1 MGQVKI
7 CYPRIF
13 EELGGLIIVQRNI
26 LEMPMVEK
34 IMKEKGIQYLEIL
47 TLAGSIHLEITKE
60 VILYKYQTLHRS
72 HNLIHHSTP

>member
-1 MGQVKI
+1 
-7 CYPRIF
+7 
-13 EELGGLIIVQRNI
+13 
-26 LEMPMVEK
+26 MVEK
-34 IMKEKGIQYLEIL
+34 ITKETGIQYLEIL